1 MGTSSPHSS
10 HGRPQPGAEPQITA
24 RAGIFLGLPVGIVDA
39 PRAGHISPALCAGL
53 WALMWVRG
61 SLILQQLGM
70 LRLDPGT
77 RGLGFSVGRK
87 LDALAAASVG
97 GRRAQRGFSP
107 PQKHIIPGVVG
118 AWGESIPGN
127 HPRVPDAIPSAA
139 ASLGLFVPHRL
150 ALCIQ
155 QEVVLCLW
163 VVVFAF
169 FFFPFCLPRGR
180 KRSVL
185 GDEVLATIYVERF
198 AIFHASPGSGIFI
211 V

>member
-1 MGTSSPHSS
+1 MSSPHSS
-10 HGRPQPGAEPQITA
+10 HGRPQPGDEPQITA

-39 PRAGHISPALCAGL
+39 PHAGHISPALCAGL

-61 SLILQQLGM
+61 SLILQQLRM
-70 LRLDPGT
+70 LQLNRGT

-87 LDALAAASVG
+87 LGALAAASVG
-97 GRRAQRGFSP
+97 GRSAQRGFSP

-139 ASLGLFVPHRL
+139 ASLGSFVPHGL

-163 VVVFAF
+163 LVVFAF
-169 FFFPFCLPRGR
+169 FFFFP
-180 KRSVL
+180 SV
-185 GDEVLATIYVERF
+185 
-198 AIFHASPGSGIFI
+198 SPEAESGACWGMRC
-211 V
+211 